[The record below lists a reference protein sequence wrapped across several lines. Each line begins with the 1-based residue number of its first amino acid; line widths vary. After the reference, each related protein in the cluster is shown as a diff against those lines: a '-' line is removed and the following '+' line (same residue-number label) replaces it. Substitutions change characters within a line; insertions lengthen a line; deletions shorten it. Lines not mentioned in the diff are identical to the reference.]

1 MTIKNRGRMA
11 LFMTLIAAML
21 LVLTACTPAAATPT
35 EAGDHMA
42 ETERDHEAEAERDQ
56 EDDHDHEGEHEG
68 EDHDT
73 DHDHEGEHDHD
84 ADAELV
90 FPVIEA
96 VALDGRALQVVATTT
111 IVGDVVAQVGGET
124 IDLVTLMQPGQDPHS
139 YQPVPQ
145 QVAQIEDADL
155 VFTNG
160 FGLEGGL
167 EADLDAIAG
176 AVPVVPVSYGVEV
189 MARDEEHDH
198 EGEEHEDEGEDHEG
212 EDEHHQHGAFDPH
225 TWMSPVNVMAWTDT
239 VARALSEAD
248 PANADQYA
256 ANAEAYKEE
265 LAALDAQIAELLAVI
280 PAENRIIVTDHEA
293 FGYFVAR
300 YDLETVGT
308 IVPGSATSS
317 APSAGELAGLINTIR
332 ETGVRAIFVGTT
344 VSDET
349 AQLIADE
356 VGETVSVYSLYTGA
370 LDEAGTGADTYIGM
384 MRTNA
389 ETIAEALGR

>member
-1 MTIKNRGRMA
+1 MIRSTRGQNKGWNILLAGILFVLMSAA
-11 LFMTLIAAML
+11 L
-21 LVLTACTPAAATPT
+21 VACAPAVAPT
-35 EAGDHMA
+35 EAASTADH
-42 ETERDHEAEAERDQ
+42 DHADEA
-56 EDDHDHEGEHEG
+56 DHDHEDEA
-68 EDHDT
+68 
-73 DHDHEGEHDHD
+73 DHDHEDEADHDHED
-84 ADAELV
+84 EADHDHADEAELA
-90 FPVIEA
+90 FPEIEA
-96 VALDGRALQVVATTT
+96 VTLDGRNLAVVATTT
-111 IVGDVVAQVGGET
+111 IVGDVVAQVGGDY

-167 EADLDAIAG
+167 ESDLDAIAG

-189 MARDEEHDH
+189 MARDEN
-198 EGEEHEDEGEDHEG
+198 HEDEDHEHD
-212 EDEHHQHGAFDPH
+212 EDAAHDEHDHGAFDPH
-225 TWMSPVNVMAWTDT
+225 TWMSPINVMAWADT
-239 VARALSEAD
+239 IERALSEAD

-256 ANAEAYKEE
+256 ANAAAYKDQ
-265 LAALDAQIAELLAVI
+265 LAALDAGIASLLSGI

-317 APSAGELAGLINTIR
+317 SPSAGELAALIDTIR

-344 VSDET
+344 VSNET

-356 VGETVSVYSLYTGA
+356 IGETVNVYSLYTGA
-370 LDEAGTGADTYIGM
+370 LAEQGSSADTYIGM

-389 ETIAEALGR
+389 ERIAAALGG